1 MGWRG
6 NILGLNGKWT
16 HPKQML
22 PLAYAFV
29 PSSDLPSGAVLFR
42 SSRVV
47 SGTSQKKC
55 CFREGA
61 VSMLSGSLYSST
73 CRVAVICL
81 PIHCCGLCFLHM
93 MNCVVMCTAVE
104 VLKSWHGMC
113 WHCKVAVNVAGLSS
127 DFGNRN
133 LISSVMLCGQTKYK
147 TLIRQLSEIILNLF
161 DSCSRQSCH
170 THF

>member
-1 MGWRG
+1 
-6 NILGLNGKWT
+6 
-16 HPKQML
+16 ML
-22 PLAYAFV
+22 LCLVQISHLVQCFL
-29 PSSDLPSGAVLFR
+29 DLHVLFQGR
-42 SSRVV
+42 LK
-47 SGTSQKKC
+47 KKC

-61 VSMLSGSLYSST
+61 VSMLSGSLCSST

-127 DFGNRN
+127 DFGNWN

-161 DSCSRQSCH
+161 DSCSRQSYCH
-170 THF
+170 DLVLGICAASS